1 MSDGGDFASDNPDR
15 PADAEAPLVRVFKIV
30 NKKGLHARPAAKF
43 VQIVEQYD
51 AQVRV
56 TGKTEETID
65 GSSILDLLTLSAS
78 PGSSITVE
86 ATGHEAAAVL
96 DALAKFVNNG
106 FGEQD

>member
-1 MSDGGDFASDNPDR
+1 MSDGGFANDGPQSRAEP
-15 PADAEAPLVRVFKIV
+15 EAPLVRVLKIV

-78 PGSSITVE
+78 PGTSITVE

-96 DALAKFVNNG
+96 DALDKFVASG
-106 FGEQD
+106 FGEED

>member
-1 MSDGGDFASDNPDR
+1 MSDGGEDVNNGHERRA
-15 PADAEAPLVRVFKIV
+15 ATEVPLVRVLKIV

-56 TGKTEETID
+56 LGKTETVD
-65 GSSILDLLTLSAS
+65 GASILDLLTLSAS

-86 ATGHEAAAVL
+86 ATGNEASAVL
-96 DALAKFVNNG
+96 DALDKFVASG
-106 FGEQD
+106 FGEED

>member
-1 MSDGGDFASDNPDR
+1 MSDGGDFASDPDR
-15 PADAEAPLVRVFKIV
+15 AADAEAPLVRVLKIV

-86 ATGHEAAAVL
+86 ATGNEAAAVL
-96 DALAKFVNNG
+96 DALDKFVSSG